1 MSMANQQNSPD
12 PYQRHA
18 ENAGQRTERLDDKLQ
33 PNTALAREPARGA
46 RMALYAIAIVVVLGA
61 LFYGF
66 NTSTEKSAT
75 APQSTS
81 PSTAQNNTSK
91 PPVAP
96 GVRDVTPSN
105 TQPGVTTGS
114 APANSTQPANP
125 QSDNAPAPRR

>member
-1 MSMANQQNSPD
+1 V
-12 PYQRHA
+12 
-18 ENAGQRTERLDDKLQ
+18 LF
-33 PNTALAREPARGA
+33 
-46 RMALYAIAIVVVLGA
+46 AIAIAVVLGTV
-61 LFYGF
+61 FYGL
-66 NTSTEKSAT
+66 NNSTGPTDTSST

-81 PSTAQNNTSK
+81 PSKVQSDAAK

>member
-1 MSMANQQNSPD
+1 MANQQISPD
-12 PYQRHA
+12 PTQRDHA
-18 ENAGQRTERLDDKLQ
+18 ENDPQRTDRLDDKQ
-33 PNTALAREPARGA
+33 QSNTALAGEPARGA

-125 QSDNAPAPRR
+125 QSDNAPASRR